1 MPEPRTHYEVLQIDP
16 RASHEVI
23 QGAYRALLKNARGH
37 PDLGGD
43 PAEAQAINEAYAVL
57 SHPERRAAYDRDMAQ
72 GRFTRESSR
81 PSGRP
86 SDRGAPYA
94 PEPRVEVWVRTQ
106 YILICPNCR
115 KRNLVHAEEA
125 LKSYK
130 CGACHHVLLP
140 EKRAPQETD
149 PQRAFRLGLFLFDR
163 RMMDRARHEFQIAV
177 KLKPANP
184 LYQFWLGRSTYD
196 SHLYERARQA
206 FHAAA
211 TIRPGQYQFH
221 FWLGQAC
228 TRLKRLPDAITAF
241 ERALKLRPDHSATV
255 LRLASCHFRLK
266 EYARCTAL
274 LSESVA
280 REPRR
285 GDLQLLLGMT
295 RLAEGDRRGAETA
308 LQAALRLKPGDKL
321 ITQYL
326 EAARKSGTP
335 VPSLRALWRRLRGE
349 KGAA

>member
-1 MPEPRTHYEVLQIDP
+1 MPARSHYEVLQIDP

-43 PAEAQAINEAYAVL
+43 PAVAQAINAAYSVL
-57 SHPERRAAYDRDMAQ
+57 SHPERRAAYDRELAHGQ
-72 GRFTRESSR
+72 
-81 PSGRP
+81 PSGRQRP
-86 SDRGAPYA
+86 SSRQDEA

-130 CGACHHVLLP
+130 CGACRHVLLP

-163 RMMDRARHEFQIAV
+163 RMLDRARHEFQLAA

-184 LYQFWLGRSTYD
+184 LYQFWLGRSTYE
-196 SHLYERARQA
+196 SHMYEKARQA

-228 TRLKRLPDAITAF
+228 TRLKRVPDAIPAF
-241 ERALKLRPDHSATV
+241 EMALKLRPGHAATV

-266 EYARCTAL
+266 EYARCSAL
-274 LSESVA
+274 LSEAVA

-285 GDLQLLLGMT
+285 GDLYLLLGMT
-295 RLAEGDRRGAETA
+295 QLAQGDRRGAEDA
-308 LQAALRLKPGDKL
+308 LQSALRLKPGDAL
-321 ITQYL
+321 ISKYL
-326 EAARKSGTP
+326 EASRQKGAP
-335 VPSLRALWRRLRGE
+335 LPSLRALWRRLRGE